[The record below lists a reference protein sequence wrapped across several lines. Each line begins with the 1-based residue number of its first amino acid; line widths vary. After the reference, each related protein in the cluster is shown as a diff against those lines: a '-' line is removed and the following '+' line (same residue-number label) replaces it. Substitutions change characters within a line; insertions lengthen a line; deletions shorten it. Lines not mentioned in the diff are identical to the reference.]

1 MRYIPVLLLF
11 LFSSTLLQAQSL
23 ETIVQRGHELA
34 VVCVAVSPDS
44 SLVATGSKDK
54 SVKLWDVSTG
64 REVRS
69 LLGHE
74 ATVTSVA
81 FTADGKQLLT
91 GSNDQTYRMWN
102 VASGREL
109 YSFTSHDYITAVA
122 TDPKGVS
129 SWQQATTALAMA
141 IPLRFTTWRVINL

>member
-1 MRYIPVLLLF
+1 M
-11 LFSSTLLQAQSL
+11 A
-23 ETIVQRGHELA
+23 VQRGHELA

-64 REVRS
+64 QEVRS
-69 LLGHE
+69 LLGHQ

-102 VASGREL
+102 VASGRG
-109 YSFTSHDYITAVA
+109 SFIHLHRMI
-122 TDPKGVS
+122 
-129 SWQQATTALAMA
+129 
-141 IPLRFTTWRVINL
+141 I